1 MKVCPLCGGAYP
13 VEEGFCPMDG
23 KRLRTI
29 VASVT
34 MPGEVP
40 GDAAQDAFVQSLLGQ
55 VLDRRYRLDAVIGEG
70 GMGVVFRATHVLI
83 GKQFAVK
90 VLRREHLDSPE
101 VLQRFL
107 LEARVASSL
116 KHPNV
121 VDIIDFGEL
130 PTGGAYYAMELL
142 EGRSLAQA
150 IDTDGA
156 FAPLAAGMIAIQIT
170 QGLAAA
176 HAQGVVHRD
185 LKPDNV
191 FLCTPRRGETH
202 PTAKLVD
209 FGIARVGPRRIT
221 VMGAVL
227 GTPEYMSPEMAM
239 GLDVDARADLYAL
252 GVLLFEMLTG
262 TVPFYHREVAQT
274 LEMHL
279 RAPRPTLAS
288 RRPELARLVRTG
300 ELVQSLLSV
309 EPSQRPAN
317 ADIAL
322 RHLAAALHHDLD
334 RDAAEVVQ
342 RATVAIGSNQLTDLA
357 DDRELRL
364 GAPAIRRVAEPP
376 ASPSPAPAPGP
387 TGATDPSRRAVAAG
401 EGGARSGAGRAIAA
415 AAITACVAAVATVT
429 IAYAVRDRPAAAVAV
444 QEPAAA
450 AAAVDTAVL
459 AAPAATAATL
469 PDAPVAA
476 RPGPQAP
483 ATPAA
488 SPQLGANAPTPGAI
502 EPVATGTPRSSDA
515 LERSKSRKRKS
526 VEAPATPASTP
537 PAASP
542 ADPVPAAKPT
552 ASPPSPTQP
561 QPKPSGPRDLKDPF
575 PSK

>member
-34 MPGEVP
+34 MPGEIA
-40 GDAAQDAFVQSLLGQ
+40 DAAQDAFVQGLLGQ

-150 IDTDGA
+150 IDNDGA
-156 FAPLAAGMIAIQIT
+156 FPPLAAGMIAIQIT

-202 PTAKLVD
+202 PSAKLVD

-288 RRPELARLVRTG
+288 RKPELARLVRTG
-300 ELVQSLLSV
+300 ELVESLLSI

-317 ADIAL
+317 ADVAL

-342 RATVAIGSNQLTDLA
+342 RATVAIGSNQLTDLS

-364 GAPAIRRVAEPP
+364 GAPAVRR
-376 ASPSPAPAPGP
+376 APAPVE
-387 TGATDPSRRAVAAG
+387 VAAVDPG
-401 EGGARSGAGRAIAA
+401 PRAPSSPGQGGARSGTGRAIAA

-429 IAYAVRDRPAAAVAV
+429 IAYAVRGRSTDTVAV
-444 QEPAAA
+444 QESAAA

-459 AAPAATAATL
+459 AAPAASPATL
-469 PDAPVAA
+469 PEPAVAA
-476 RPGPQAP
+476 RPGPPAPAP
-483 ATPAA
+483 ATS
-488 SPQLGANAPTPGAI
+488 SPQLGANAPAASVI
-502 EPVATGTPRSSDA
+502 EPVASGTPKPSDG
-515 LERSKSRKRKS
+515 LERSKTRKRKG
-526 VEAPATPASTP
+526 VEAPAQPTTTPSAAP
-537 PAASP
+537 PT
-542 ADPVPAAKPT
+542 DPVPVSKPT
-552 ASPPSPTQP
+552 ASPTNPTQP
-561 QPKPSGPRDLKDPF
+561 PPKPSGPRDLKDPF